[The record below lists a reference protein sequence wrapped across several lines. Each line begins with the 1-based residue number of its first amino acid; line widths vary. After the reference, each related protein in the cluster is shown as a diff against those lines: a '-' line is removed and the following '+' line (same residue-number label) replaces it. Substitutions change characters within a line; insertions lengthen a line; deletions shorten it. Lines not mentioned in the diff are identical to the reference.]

1 MQSLSELMLNKCE
14 SIFADV
20 KKQAKLMEE
29 TLIEKAVTDS
39 RAEVDKILA
48 NAKSECLKIEKL
60 LKKEKVR
67 LLKRL
72 LEGSEIIWQ

>member
-1 MQSLSELMLNKCE
+1 
-14 SIFADV
+14 
-20 KKQAKLMEE
+20 MEE

-60 LKKEKVR
+60 LKKEK
-67 LLKRL
+67 
-72 LEGSEIIWQ
+72 

>member
-1 MQSLSELMLNKCE
+1 
-14 SIFADV
+14 
-20 KKQAKLMEE
+20 MEE

-48 NAKSECLKIEKL
+48 NAKSECLKIEKTA
-60 LKKEKVR
+60 EERKVR

-72 LEGSEIIWQ
+72 LER